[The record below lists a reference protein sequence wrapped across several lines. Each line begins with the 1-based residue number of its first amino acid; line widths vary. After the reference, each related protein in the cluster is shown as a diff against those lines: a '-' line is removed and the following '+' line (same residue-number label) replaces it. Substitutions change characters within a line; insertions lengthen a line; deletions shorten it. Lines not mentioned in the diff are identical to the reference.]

1 MARVRPYGDS
11 ALLIDVD
18 DVSSAHRVVAAID
31 RARRNGGGPAG
42 IVETVVGLASVVVHV
57 DAAADG
63 AEHLERWLTEL
74 INDGAWEANPV
85 EPGHA
90 ERKRHVDIPVS
101 FDGQDLDAV
110 AATVG
115 GTTADVVDL
124 LTGTELQV
132 AFVGFAPG
140 FPYLVGL
147 PPELAAVP
155 RRDTPRV
162 AVPAG
167 SVAVGGGFASVYP
180 RATPGGWLLL
190 GHTSVQLFD
199 PDRPPYAFL
208 RTGDTVRFTDLASVA
223 AGDGPDGADGAD
235 GAGTRRVAP
244 SLVTGPPGPDRT
256 GTRPPIRALT
266 GRFVEVLD
274 PGLLS
279 IIEDGGRRGVAAMG
293 IPRAGPADP
302 DAMRLANRLVGNPDG
317 AATIEAT
324 TVGPV
329 LRFTG
334 HAYVAVV
341 TPSPERQQVL
351 VDGHPAVAGAVS
363 PVQDGQVVTVGRVH
377 GGLRAY
383 VAVSGGFETPLVV
396 GSRST
401 DLLSGLGPGPLA
413 RGDRLDLGRPS
424 RPRGQLMEPLGPAPR
439 RQPKVIRVIEGP
451 HRLPPGARDLC
462 ASGPWT
468 VGPASNRI
476 GVRLTSPF
484 RPSPPLE
491 VRIPSTAMVTGA
503 IQLPP
508 DGDPIILLP
517 DHATVGGY
525 PVIACVIGADLPI
538 VGQLEPGNTLE
549 FVSVDRATARRERAR
564 RERALSERVTGW
576 FPTTAG
582 T

>member
-1 MARVRPYGDS
+1 MTARVGHYGDS
-11 ALLIDVD
+11 ALVVEVD
-18 DVSSAHRVVAAID
+18 DVSSAHRVAAAID
-31 RARRNGGGPAG
+31 RAQRIGGAPEG
-42 IVETVVGLASVVVHV
+42 IVDTVVGFSSVVVHV
-57 DAAADG
+57 DAPGDG
-63 AEHLERWLTEL
+63 DEHLERWLIDLLDGGTWRPHPAEPDSTE
-74 INDGAWEANPV
+74 
-85 EPGHA
+85 
-90 ERKRHVDIPVS
+90 RRRRVDIPVS
-101 FDGQDLDAV
+101 FDGPDLDAV
-110 AATVG
+110 AALVG
-115 GTTADVVDL
+115 ATAAEVVEL
-124 LTGTELQV
+124 LTGAELHV
-132 AFVGFAPG
+132 AFLGFAPG

-147 PPELAAVP
+147 PPELAAIP

-162 AVPAG
+162 VVPAG

-180 RATPGGWLLL
+180 RSTPGGWLLV
-190 GHTSVQLFD
+190 GHTSVRLFD

-208 RTGDTVRFTDLASVA
+208 RTGDTVRFSDLATGDVGEVVGERPSRSEPRRLPLTA
-223 AGDGPDGADGAD
+223 AKD
-235 GAGTRRVAP
+235 
-244 SLVTGPPGPDRT
+244 PPGPDRS
-256 GTRPPIRALT
+256 GPRPPIPART

-279 IIEDGGRRGVAAMG
+279 LIEDGGRPKVAAMG
-293 IPRAGPADP
+293 IPRAGAADP

-324 TVGPV
+324 TVGPT

-334 HAYVAVV
+334 DAHVAVV
-341 TPSPERQQVL
+341 TPSAEGQEVL
-351 VDGHPAVAGAVS
+351 IDGHPMGTGAVS
-363 PVQDGQVVTVGRVH
+363 PIQDGQVVTVGRVH

-401 DLLSGLGPGPLA
+401 DLLSGLGPGPLV
-413 RGDRLDLGRPS
+413 RGDRLDLGRPT
-424 RPRGQLMEPLGPAPR
+424 RPRGRLMQPLDPPAGR
-439 RQPKVIRVIEGP
+439 RPKVIRVIEGP
-451 HRLPPGARDLC
+451 HRLPPGARDLF

-476 GVRLTSPF
+476 GVRLASPHQ
-484 RPSPPLE
+484 PAPPLE

-525 PVIACVIGADLPI
+525 PVIACVIGADLTVI
-538 VGQLEPGNTLE
+538 GQLGPGDTVD
-549 FVSVDRATARRERAR
+549 FVGVDRATARRERAR
-564 RERALSERVTGW
+564 RERALTERVTGW
-576 FPTTAG
+576 FPTAAG

>member
-1 MARVRPYGDS
+1 MARVGPYGDS
-11 ALLIDVD
+11 ALVIDVD

-31 RARRNGGGPAG
+31 RARRNGGGPEG
-42 IVETVVGLASVVVHV
+42 IVETVVGLASVVVHI

-63 AEHLERWLTEL
+63 AEYLERWLIEL
-74 INDGAWEANPV
+74 IDDGAWEANPV

-90 ERKRHVDIPVS
+90 VHKRHVDIPVS
-101 FDGQDLDAV
+101 FDGQDLDEV
-110 AATVG
+110 AATIG
-115 GTTADVVDL
+115 GTRADVVEL
-124 LTGTELQV
+124 LTGAELHV

-162 AVPAG
+162 TVPAG

-180 RATPGGWLLL
+180 RRTPGGWLLL

-223 AGDGPDGADGAD
+223 AGDGADP
-235 GAGTRRVAP
+235 AGRRHVAQSP
-244 SLVTGPPGPDRT
+244 ATGLPGPDRT
-256 GTRPPIRALT
+256 GTRPPIPARTA
-266 GRFVEVLD
+266 RFVEVLD

-279 IIEDGGRRGVAAMG
+279 LIEDGGRRGVAAMG

-317 AATIEAT
+317 AATMEAT
-324 TVGPV
+324 TVGPT

-334 HAYVAVV
+334 DAHVAVV
-341 TPSPERQQVL
+341 TPSPERQRVL
-351 VDGHPAVAGAVS
+351 VDGHPVAAGAVS

-383 VAVSGGFETPLVV
+383 IAVSGGFETPLVV

-401 DLLSGLGPGPLA
+401 DLLSGLGPGPLV
-413 RGDRLDLGRPS
+413 RGDRLDLGHPS
-424 RPRGQLMEPLGPAPR
+424 RPRGQLVQPIGPPAR
-439 RQPKVIRVIEGP
+439 RQPRVIRVIEGP
-451 HRLPPGARDLC
+451 HRLPPGARDLF

-476 GVRLTSPF
+476 GVRLTSRYHPA
-484 RPSPPLE
+484 PTLD

-525 PVIACVIGADLPI
+525 PVVACVIGVDLPI
-538 VGQLEPGNTLE
+538 VGQLEPGDTLE
-549 FVSVDRATARRERAR
+549 FVSVDRATARHERAR
-564 RERALSERVTGW
+564 RERALGERVTGW

>member
-1 MARVRPYGDS
+1 MARVGPYGDS
-11 ALLIDVD
+11 ALVIDVD
-18 DVSSAHRVVAAID
+18 DVSSAHRVAAAID

-57 DAAADG
+57 DPAAGG
-63 AEHLERWLTEL
+63 AEYLERWLIEL
-74 INDGAWEANPV
+74 INDRAWEANPV
-85 EPGHA
+85 EPGHTVH
-90 ERKRHVDIPVS
+90 RRHMDIPVS
-101 FDGQDLDAV
+101 FDGQDLDGV
-110 AATVG
+110 AATIG
-115 GTTADVVDL
+115 GTRADVVEL
-124 LTGTELQV
+124 LTGAELHV

-162 AVPAG
+162 TVPAG

-208 RTGDTVRFTDLASVA
+208 RTGDTVRFTDLASA
-223 AGDGPDGADGAD
+223 AVGGGSDR
-235 GAGTRRVAP
+235 AGTRHVAP
-244 SLVTGPPGPDRT
+244 SPATGLPTPGPT
-256 GTRPPIRALT
+256 PGPTATRPPISART
-266 GRFVEVLD
+266 RRFVEVLD

-279 IIEDGGRRGVAAMG
+279 LIEDGGRRGVAALG

-324 TVGPV
+324 TAGPT

-334 HAYVAVV
+334 DAHVAVV
-341 TPSPERQQVL
+341 TPSPEHQQVL
-351 VDGHPAVAGAVS
+351 VDGHPVVAGAVS

-383 VAVSGGFETPLVV
+383 IAVSGGFETPAVV

-401 DLLSGLGPGPLA
+401 DLLSGLGPGPLV
-413 RGDRLDLGRPS
+413 RGDRLDLGHPY
-424 RPRGQLMEPLGPAPR
+424 RPRGQLMQPLGPPAR
-439 RQPKVIRVIEGP
+439 RQPTVVRVIEGP
-451 HRLPPGARDLC
+451 HRLPPGARDLF
-462 ASGPWT
+462 AAGPWT

-476 GVRLTSPF
+476 GVRLTSRHHPA
-484 RPSPPLE
+484 PTLD

-503 IQLPP
+503 IQLP
-508 DGDPIILLP
+508 L
-517 DHATVGGY
+517 
-525 PVIACVIGADLPI
+525 
-538 VGQLEPGNTLE
+538 
-549 FVSVDRATARRERAR
+549 
-564 RERALSERVTGW
+564 TGTPSSCC
-576 FPTTAG
+576 PTMPRWAG
-582 T
+582 TRSSPV